1 MRRIVRLTESDLA
14 RIVRRVINEQTEVS
28 PAEYDEEE
36 IDMEIEDLD
45 EEEDDDT
52 LVEKVKRII
61 NRLGRNVKRFRGRQK
76 NKFKRL
82 LRRLAPKDKQIL
94 DCDRMFRF

>member
-28 PAEYDEEE
+28 PSEYDEEE

-45 EEEDDDT
+45 EGEDDIT
-52 LVEKVKRII
+52 LVQKVKMII
-61 NRLGRNVKRFRGRQK
+61 NKLGRNVKRFKGRQK
-76 NKFKRL
+76 NKFRRLLKRL
-82 LRRLAPKDKQIL
+82 ARKDKKIM
-94 DCDRMFRF
+94 DCMNMMN

>member
-14 RIVRRVINEQTEVS
+14 RIVRLVINEQTEVS
-28 PAEYDEEE
+28 PAGYDEEE

-45 EEEDDDT
+45 ENEDDMK
-52 LVEKVKRII
+52 LVQKVKMII
-61 NRLGRNVKRFRGRQK
+61 NRLGRNVKTFRGRQK

-82 LRRLAPKDKQIL
+82 VRRLARKDKKIM
-94 DCDRMFRF
+94 DCMNMMN

>member
-1 MRRIVRLTESDLA
+1 MRRIVKLTESDFA
-14 RIVRRVINEQTEVS
+14 RIVRLVINEQTEVS

-45 EEEDDDT
+45 ENEDDMK
-52 LVEKVKRII
+52 LVQKVKMII
-61 NRLGRNVKRFRGRQK
+61 NRLGRNVKTFKGRQK

-82 LRRLAPKDKQIL
+82 VRRLARKDKKIM
-94 DCDRMFRF
+94 DCMNMMN

>member
-1 MRRIVRLTESDLA
+1 MRRIVKLTESDLA
-14 RIVRRVINEQTEVS
+14 RIVRLVINEQTEVS

-45 EEEDDDT
+45 ENEDDMK
-52 LVEKVKRII
+52 LVQKVKMII
-61 NRLGRNVKRFRGRQK
+61 NRLGRNVKTFKGRQK

-82 LRRLAPKDKQIL
+82 VRRLARKDKKIM
-94 DCDRMFRF
+94 DCMNMMN

>member
-14 RIVRRVINEQTEVS
+14 RIVRRVISEQTEVS

-45 EEEDDDT
+45 EGEDDIT
-52 LVEKVKRII
+52 LVQKVKMII
-61 NRLGRNVKRFRGRQK
+61 NKLGRNVKRFRGRQK
-76 NKFKRL
+76 NKFRRLLKRL
-82 LRRLAPKDKQIL
+82 ARKDKKIM
-94 DCDRMFRF
+94 DCMNMMN

>member
-28 PAEYDEEE
+28 PAGYDEEE

-45 EEEDDDT
+45 ENEDDIK
-52 LVEKVKRII
+52 LVQKVKMII
-61 NRLGRNVKRFRGRQK
+61 NRLGRNVKTFKGRQK

-82 LRRLAPKDKQIL
+82 VRRLARKDKKIM
-94 DCDRMFRF
+94 DCMNMMN

>member
-14 RIVRRVINEQTEVS
+14 RIVRLVINEQTEVS
-28 PAEYDEEE
+28 PAGYDEEE

-45 EEEDDDT
+45 ENEDDMK
-52 LVEKVKRII
+52 LVQNVKMII
-61 NRLGRNVKRFRGRQK
+61 NRLGRNVKTFRGRQK

-82 LRRLAPKDKQIL
+82 VRRLARKDKKIM
-94 DCDRMFRF
+94 DCMNMMN

>member
-1 MRRIVRLTESDLA
+1 LA
-14 RIVRRVINEQTEVS
+14 RIVRRVVKEQTETL

-45 EEEDDDT
+45 ETEDDMK
-52 LVEKVKRII
+52 LVPKVKMII
-61 NRLGRNVKRFRGRQK
+61 NRLGRNIKRFRGRQK

-82 LRRLAPKDKQIL
+82 VRRLARKDTKIM
-94 DCDRMFRF
+94 DCMKSW

>member
-45 EEEDDDT
+45 EDEDDIT
-52 LVEKVKRII
+52 LIQKVKMII
-61 NRLGRNVKRFRGRQK
+61 NRLGRNVKRFKGRQK
-76 NKFKRL
+76 KKLLRL
-82 LRRLAPKDKQIL
+82 LRRLARKDKKIM
-94 DCDRMFRF
+94 DCMNMMN

>member
-14 RIVRRVINEQTEVS
+14 RIVRQVINEQTEVS
-28 PAEYDEEE
+28 PAGYDEEE

-45 EEEDDDT
+45 ENEDDMK
-52 LVEKVKRII
+52 LVQKVKMII
-61 NRLGRNVKRFRGRQK
+61 NRLGRNVKTFKGRQK

-82 LRRLAPKDKQIL
+82 LRRLARKDKKIM
-94 DCDRMFRF
+94 DCMNMMN

>member
-28 PAEYDEEE
+28 PSEYDEEE

-45 EEEDDDT
+45 EGEDDIT
-52 LVEKVKRII
+52 LVQKVKRII
-61 NRLGRNVKRFRGRQK
+61 NRLGRNVKQFKGRQR

-82 LRRLAPKDKQIL
+82 LRRLARKDKKIM
-94 DCDRMFRF
+94 DCMNIMN

>member
-14 RIVRRVINEQTEVS
+14 RIVRLVINEQTEVS
-28 PAEYDEEE
+28 PAGYDEEE

-45 EEEDDDT
+45 ENEDDMK
-52 LVEKVKRII
+52 LVQKVKMII
-61 NRLGRNVKRFRGRQK
+61 NRLGRNVKTFKGRQK

-82 LRRLAPKDKQIL
+82 VRRLARKDKKIM
-94 DCDRMFRF
+94 DCMNMIN

>member
-14 RIVRRVINEQTEVS
+14 RIVRRVISEQTEVS
-28 PAEYDEEE
+28 PSEYDEEE

-45 EEEDDDT
+45 ETENDDT
-52 LVEKVKRII
+52 LVQKVKRII
-61 NRLGRNVKRFRGRQK
+61 NRLGRNVKQFKGRQRK
-76 NKFKRL
+76 KFKRL
-82 LRRLAPKDKQIL
+82 LSRLARKDKQIL

>member
-14 RIVRRVINEQTEVS
+14 RIVRRVVKEQTETL

-36 IDMEIEDLD
+36 IDMKIEDLD
-45 EEEDDDT
+45 ETEDDMK
-52 LVEKVKRII
+52 LVPKVKMII
-61 NRLGRNVKRFRGRQK
+61 NRLGRNIKRFRGRQK

-82 LRRLAPKDKQIL
+82 VRRLARKDTKIM
-94 DCDRMFRF
+94 DCMKSW

>member
-45 EEEDDDT
+45 ENEDDMK
-52 LVEKVKRII
+52 LVQKVKMII
-61 NRLGRNVKRFRGRQK
+61 NKLGRNVKTFKGRQK

-82 LRRLAPKDKQIL
+82 VRRLARKDKKIM
-94 DCDRMFRF
+94 DCMNMMN

>member
-45 EEEDDDT
+45 ENEDDIT
-52 LVEKVKRII
+52 LVQKVKMII
-61 NRLGRNVKRFRGRQK
+61 NKLGRNVKRFRGRQK

-82 LRRLAPKDKQIL
+82 LRRLARKDKKIM
-94 DCDRMFRF
+94 DCMNMMN

>member
-28 PAEYDEEE
+28 PAGYDEEE

-45 EEEDDDT
+45 ENEDDMK
-52 LVEKVKRII
+52 LVQKVKMII
-61 NRLGRNVKRFRGRQK
+61 NRLGRNVKTFKGRQK

-82 LRRLAPKDKQIL
+82 VRRLARKDKKIM
-94 DCDRMFRF
+94 DCMNMMN

>member
-14 RIVRRVINEQTEVS
+14 RIVRLVINEQTEVS
-28 PAEYDEEE
+28 PAGYDEEE

-45 EEEDDDT
+45 ENEDDMK
-52 LVEKVKRII
+52 LVQKVKMII
-61 NRLGRNVKRFRGRQK
+61 NRLGRNVKTFKGRQK

-82 LRRLAPKDKQIL
+82 LRRLARKDKKIM
-94 DCDRMFRF
+94 DCMNMMN

>member
-14 RIVRRVINEQTEVS
+14 RIVRRVISEQTEVS

-45 EEEDDDT
+45 EGEDDIT
-52 LVEKVKRII
+52 LVQKVKMII
-61 NRLGRNVKRFRGRQK
+61 NKLGRNVKRFKGRQK
-76 NKFKRL
+76 NKFRRLLKRL
-82 LRRLAPKDKQIL
+82 ARKDKKIM
-94 DCDRMFRF
+94 DCMNMMN

>member
-14 RIVRRVINEQTEVS
+14 RIVRRVISEQKEVS

-45 EEEDDDT
+45 EGEDDIT
-52 LVEKVKRII
+52 LVQKVKMII
-61 NRLGRNVKRFRGRQK
+61 NKLGRNVKRFKGRQK
-76 NKFKRL
+76 NKFRRLLKRL
-82 LRRLAPKDKQIL
+82 ARKDKKIM
-94 DCDRMFRF
+94 DCMNMMN

>member
-28 PAEYDEEE
+28 PSEYDEEE

-45 EEEDDDT
+45 EDEDDDT

-61 NRLGRNVKRFRGRQK
+61 KRLGRNVKRFRGRQQ
-76 NKFKRL
+76 NKFRRLLKRL
-82 LRRLAPKDKQIL
+82 ARKDKKIM
-94 DCDRMFRF
+94 DCMNMMN

>member
-14 RIVRRVINEQTEVS
+14 RIVRLVINEQTEVS
-28 PAEYDEEE
+28 PAGYDEEE

-45 EEEDDDT
+45 ENEDDMK
-52 LVEKVKRII
+52 LVQKVKMII
-61 NRLGRNVKRFRGRQK
+61 NRLGRNVKTFKGRQK

-82 LRRLAPKDKQIL
+82 VRRLARKDKKIM
-94 DCDRMFRF
+94 DCMNMMN